1 MVGYLITVIL
11 LLIWNEVCKHKYEGT
26 TYRKLF
32 LVGTA
37 VIMTFFY
44 GLRAISVGSD
54 TISYVNMFLEDGPQ
68 SASGLWNYMWRKKS
82 PGFVLLEWIFY
93 QIIPLPR
100 LWLIFTSGISFA
112 GLSYFIYKN
121 SNEVFFSYY
130 LYFTIFGLFQ
140 MTGVRQSLAMFFL
153 MLAYEKIKER
163 NLAHYLVLIG
173 IAYLFHQS
181 SLVFLPMY
189 WVTKKKIWKIDG
201 PILIGIVTLM
211 YGSRSVVFNYIKAF
225 TSYYYFEE
233 LNHGEPINFS
243 IMIYTA
249 VLMTF
254 LICLINQK
262 DLQRY
267 GSQNSLLYKK
277 KQFDVVKMSNYTSI
291 LYFAAIF
298 MPMVAVNGSV
308 RRIVMYFA
316 VFMIFSIPEVINRIF
331 TRQSAQFVKITL
343 SILLLF
349 LMIKGVSGSSYHY
362 SLCMF

>member
-1 MVGYLITVIL
+1 MVGYFIVVIL
-11 LLIWNEVCKHKYEGT
+11 LLIWHEVCKKYEDA
-26 TYRKLF
+26 TYRKAF
-32 LVGTA
+32 LVGAA

-54 TISYVNMFLEDGPQ
+54 TISYVNMFLEDGSQ

-82 PGFVLLEWIFY
+82 PGFVLLEWIFFR
-93 QIIPLPR
+93 ILPSPR
-100 LWLIFTSGISFA
+100 IWLIFTSGISFA

-121 SNEVFFSYY
+121 SKEVFFSYY

-140 MTGVRQSLAMFFL
+140 MTGVRQSLAMVFL

-163 NLAHYLVLIG
+163 NLVQYLVLIG
-173 IAYLFHQS
+173 VAYLFHQS
-181 SLVFLPMY
+181 SLIFLPMY

-211 YGSRSVVFNYIKAF
+211 YGSRSAVFNYIKAF

-254 LICLINQK
+254 FVCLIYQK
-262 DLQRY
+262 DLKRFEGENAIAY
-267 GSQNSLLYKK
+267 EE
-277 KQFDVVKMSNYTSI
+277 KQSDVVRMSTYTSI

-316 VFMIFSIPEVINRIF
+316 VFMIFSIPEAINRMF
-331 TRQSAQFVKITL
+331 TRQSAQFVKIVL
-343 SILLLF
+343 SMLLLF
-349 LMIKGVSGSSYHY
+349 LMLKGVSGSSYHY
-362 SLCMF
+362 SLSLF